1 MPRGTVNERVSV
13 LETKVD
19 NLDTKVDELKQEVKE
34 NNQDLKGQ
42 LKTMYEAS
50 CTQHA
55 ELSRDIKSL
64 MTLKDR
70 VLIAFAVL
78 GPIVA
83 FIAAHVDWHQVLN
96 NVFK

>member
-1 MPRGTVNERVSV
+1 MPRATVNERVSV

-19 NLDTKVDELKQEVKE
+19 NVQEKVEELKSTVKE
-34 NNQDLKGQ
+34 NNTE
-42 LKTMYEAS
+42 LKTQLSNMYQAS

-55 ELSRDIKSL
+55 QLSQDIKSL

-70 VLIAFAVL
+70 ILIAAAL
-78 GPIVA
+78 IGPIIA
-83 FIAAHVDWHQVLN
+83 FFAAHIDWGQVLN